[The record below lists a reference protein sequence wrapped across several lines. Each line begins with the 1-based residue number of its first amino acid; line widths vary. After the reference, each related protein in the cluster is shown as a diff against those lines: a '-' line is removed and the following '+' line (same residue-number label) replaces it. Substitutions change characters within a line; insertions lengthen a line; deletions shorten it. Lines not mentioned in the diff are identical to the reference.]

1 MSNPAIQIRNL
12 AKKFRLY
19 DTPGQ
24 RLREALHP
32 FRRTLHREF
41 WALRDVSFEVEKGT
55 TLGILGRNG
64 SGKSTL
70 LKVIAGVMQP
80 SQGEVLTHGRVAALL
95 ELGAGFNP
103 DLTGRQNAVLQLQIA
118 NEDSARIATKLEEI
132 EQFADIGDF
141 FDQPVRV
148 YSSGMFVRVAFA
160 AAISVE
166 PDILIVDEAL
176 AVGDAKFQQ
185 KCYERLRAMRDHG
198 MTILIASHDTQS
210 IIRMC
215 DRAIVLE
222 GSRLYTIGTPRAA
235 ADEYFALMFGRKNIT
250 VVQKEAAGR
259 NTTTEAYDFQ
269 SFAEASSHSTGVEDR
284 PHYNKDEFRYGP
296 RTVEV
301 IDYLL
306 TADGISY
313 PPSINDGATASLAIK
328 LRSTADISDLMCGIG
343 IKTLDGTLLYG
354 INSSMQDGHYFS
366 LMAGEV
372 TTVRFDLHFALNSG
386 EYFIDI
392 GCGQRTSQGVE
403 ALDRRNAAI
412 HIKVISSQRFDGSV
426 NLRGS
431 SHQITHPAPRTIPE

>member
-41 WALRDVSFEVEKGT
+41 WALQDVSFEVERGT

-70 LKVIAGVMQP
+70 LKIIAGVMRP
-80 SQGEVLTHGRVAALL
+80 SCGAALTHGRVAALL

-118 NEDSARIATKLEEI
+118 DEYPARIPGRLEEI

-160 AAISVE
+160 AAISVD
-166 PDILIVDEAL
+166 PDIMIVDEAL

-185 KCYERLRAMRDHG
+185 KCYERLRAMRERG
-198 MTILIASHDTQS
+198 ATILVASHDAQS
-210 IIRMC
+210 IIRIC
-215 DRAIVLE
+215 DKAIVLD
-222 GSRLYTIGTPRAA
+222 SNRLHTIGTPRAA
-235 ADEYFALMFGRKNIT
+235 ADEYFALLFGRKDIT
-250 VVQKEAAGR
+250 KADRETAGHDAA
-259 NTTTEAYDFQ
+259 TEPHDIQ
-269 SFAEASSHSTGVEDR
+269 SFVDAASYSAGIESR
-284 PHYNKDEFRYGP
+284 PHYNKDEFRYGS
-296 RTVEV
+296 RIVEV

-306 TADGISY
+306 IADGSPY
-313 PPSINDGATASLAIK
+313 PPSLHDGTAVSLAIK
-328 LRSTADISDLMCGIG
+328 LRATTDTNDLMCGIG
-343 IKTLDGTLLYG
+343 LKAPDGTLIYG
-354 INSSMQDGHYFS
+354 INSSMEGGRYFN
-366 LMAGEV
+366 LAAGE
-372 TTVRFDLHFALNSG
+372 TTIIRFDLQFSLNSG

-392 GCGQRTSQGVE
+392 GCGQKTSLGIE
-403 ALDRRNAAI
+403 ALDRRNAVL
-412 HIKVISSQRFDGSV
+412 HIKVVNSQRFDGIV
-426 NLRGS
+426 NLGAG
-431 SHQITHPAPRTIPE
+431 SHQIITAIPRKISE